1 MESKELF
8 YILLII
14 ILILN
19 LMNKKETFLN
29 LLSKKDTFLNSK
41 NTLKEDIQNN
51 KNKNKNIIRK
61 QYNSKF
67 DSLQDFYDKR
77 PKFEI
82 EPLGNN
88 EPLVEYP
95 KRHEK
100 LLKAV
105 KKKEYLPAYEPQD
118 NFINN
123 SGKPGFYIK

>member
-1 MESKELF
+1 
-8 YILLII
+8 
-14 ILILN
+14 
-19 LMNKKETFLN
+19 MNKKETFLN

>member
-1 MESKELF
+1 
-8 YILLII
+8 
-14 ILILN
+14 
-19 LMNKKETFLN
+19 MNKKETFLN

-61 QYNSKF
+61 QFQGIFKG
-67 DSLQDFYDKR
+67 LGEFYDKR

-88 EPLVEYP
+88 KPLVEYP
-95 KRHEK
+95 KRQEK